1 MNTRNT
7 HKSRSSI
14 NGNFILENESV
25 ANKVG
30 QKNSKSAIGETG
42 QQYWQKHG
50 LAKSKVLSK
59 HNSEQIVKPKLV
71 GCTCCHRK
79 VNGMQ
84 IHWNVAK
91 ANSRYGVEDVPIWT
105 ACEKC
110 GKYLSHL
117 EENNSNKYLGMC
129 IECWTQS
136 GSMVK

>member
-1 MNTRNT
+1 MRKYNTKTKTRIA
-7 HKSRSSI
+7 SD
-14 NGNFILENESV
+14 ESV
-25 ANKVG
+25 VLGDNPASRDNNQAKF
-30 QKNSKSAIGETG
+30 SSGETCE
-42 QQYWQKHG
+42 QYWQKHG
-50 LAKSKVLSK
+50 LVKSKVLSK